1 VTSRT
6 VLKFNPNLPVDV
18 RLDYGPE
25 GKLHEKTGDYQY
37 TVNGNSCVMFL
48 PDTARNQLLR
58 THAAK
63 GDLVRICK
71 SVAGRS
77 TTWNVEV
84 LSDAA
89 EPEPT
94 PTPGPRVVAPA
105 RTNGANALQP
115 KPITPLAAH
124 QPEAR
129 KPQPVSASASHPLVE
144 RYTRMFAA
152 AAQSL
157 KATHQ
162 QLIADP
168 FYAGLEPPTWE
179 DIRATAIHWGISL
192 EKREGN

>member
-48 PDTARNQLLR
+48 PDVARNQLLR

-84 LSDAA
+84 LPDASDPAGPPNTNSVPA
-89 EPEPT
+89 RPA
-94 PTPGPRVVAPA
+94 GPRIVAP
-105 RTNGANALQP
+105 RTNGANAL
-115 KPITPLAAH
+115 AA
-124 QPEAR
+124 R
-129 KPQPVSASASHPLVE
+129 PQPAGAPSSHPLVE

-152 AAQSL
+152 AAQAL

-168 FYAGLEPPTWE
+168 FYAELEPPTWE